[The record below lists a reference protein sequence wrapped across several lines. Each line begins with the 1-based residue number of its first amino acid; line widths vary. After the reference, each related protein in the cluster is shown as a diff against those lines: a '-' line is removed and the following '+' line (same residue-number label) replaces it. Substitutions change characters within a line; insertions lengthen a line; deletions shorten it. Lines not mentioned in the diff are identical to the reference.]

1 MVVGSQD
8 GQIRLYN
15 GKQFT
20 RANTAV
26 PGLGAPITSVD
37 VTYDGKWILAT
48 TKSYLMVVKTIYKV
62 KPLVTDCM
70 HAARVIVQPLY
81 LRIDGGLPCI
91 AAQQISEVAKLHAS
105 IRRVFFAHA
114 IPGLS

>member
-26 PGLGAPITSVD
+26 PGLGAAITSVD

-62 KPLVTDCM
+62 PPLLL
-70 HAARVIVQPLY
+70 AARSCIVW
-81 LRIDGGLPCI
+81 
-91 AAQQISEVAKLHAS
+91 VAPFLWEKQYSSGS
-105 IRRVFFAHA
+105 IRSWA
-114 IPGLS
+114 SK

>member
-1 MVVGSQD
+1 MRAAGRRLRDELWPAGDGYVVVGSQD

-48 TKSYLMVVKTIYKV
+48 TKSYLMVVKSIYKV
-62 KPLVTDCM
+62 PWSSHPL
-70 HAARVIVQPLY
+70 
-81 LRIDGGLPCI
+81 
-91 AAQQISEVAKLHAS
+91 
-105 IRRVFFAHA
+105 
-114 IPGLS
+114 

>member
-8 GQIRLYN
+8 GQIRLYT

-62 KPLVTDCM
+62 QPAAAEAAPLTCTM
-70 HAARVIVQPLY
+70 GLLQHLQALPFFSSQRQGFSSAEGSEARLCVP
-81 LRIDGGLPCI
+81 D
-91 AAQQISEVAKLHAS
+91 
-105 IRRVFFAHA
+105 
-114 IPGLS
+114 

>member
-1 MVVGSQD
+1 MLNSRYIVLQGMGMWWWAART

-62 KPLVTDCM
+62 SAFIIDYM
-70 HAARVIVQPLY
+70 HA
-81 LRIDGGLPCI
+81 
-91 AAQQISEVAKLHAS
+91 
-105 IRRVFFAHA
+105 
-114 IPGLS
+114 

>member
-1 MVVGSQD
+1 MLWHAGDGYVVVGSQD

-48 TKSYLMVVKTIYKV
+48 TKSYLMVVKSIYKV
-62 KPLVTDCM
+62 PYRL
-70 HAARVIVQPLY
+70 PSY
-81 LRIDGGLPCI
+81 LICI
-91 AAQQISEVAKLHAS
+91 ILLHIILLHEAP
-105 IRRVFFAHA
+105 IGF
-114 IPGLS
+114 

>member
-1 MVVGSQD
+1 MLMLKTRGASVAGDGYVVVGSQD

-26 PGLGAPITSVD
+26 PGLGAAITSVD

-62 KPLVTDCM
+62 NPRLLTAGSGTTGLHTSYLLWLHLLLAACLVGAFQCCGNV
-70 HAARVIVQPLY
+70 H
-81 LRIDGGLPCI
+81 
-91 AAQQISEVAKLHAS
+91 
-105 IRRVFFAHA
+105 
-114 IPGLS
+114 

>member
-62 KPLVTDCM
+62 GP
-70 HAARVIVQPLY
+70 A
-81 LRIDGGLPCI
+81 GL
-91 AAQQISEVAKLHAS
+91 
-105 IRRVFFAHA
+105 A
-114 IPGLS
+114 IMLDERSGTSSLSL

>member
-1 MVVGSQD
+1 MLWHAGDGYVVVGSQD

-48 TKSYLMVVKTIYKV
+48 TKSYLMVVKSIYKV
-62 KPLVTDCM
+62 
-70 HAARVIVQPLY
+70 
-81 LRIDGGLPCI
+81 
-91 AAQQISEVAKLHAS
+91 
-105 IRRVFFAHA
+105 
-114 IPGLS
+114 PGAPII

>member
-62 KPLVTDCM
+62 CPFVTDCM
-70 HAARVIVQPLY
+70 RGVPHAL
-81 LRIDGGLPCI
+81 
-91 AAQQISEVAKLHAS
+91 ISL
-105 IRRVFFAHA
+105 
-114 IPGLS
+114 

>member
-62 KPLVTDCM
+62 KCLVTNCM
-70 HAARVIVQPLY
+70 HAAQYCATPV
-81 LRIDGGLPCI
+81 
-91 AAQQISEVAKLHAS
+91 AALWYCLADNDLHSLGCRGSMIS
-105 IRRVFFAHA
+105 
-114 IPGLS
+114 

>member
-1 MVVGSQD
+1 MGLLLKKGVWFVGDGCIVVGSQD

-62 KPLVTDCM
+62 CCCLCALHILRNEHLTSMHGRYLCWPATLITSLRVT
-70 HAARVIVQPLY
+70 L
-81 LRIDGGLPCI
+81 
-91 AAQQISEVAKLHAS
+91 
-105 IRRVFFAHA
+105 
-114 IPGLS
+114 

>member
-26 PGLGAPITSVD
+26 PGLGASITSVD

-62 KPLVTDCM
+62 RPAAAEAAPLTGNMGLLQHVICKLLPYLIM
-70 HAARVIVQPLY
+70 KARVFQRL
-81 LRIDGGLPCI
+81 G
-91 AAQQISEVAKLHAS
+91 Q
-105 IRRVFFAHA
+105 
-114 IPGLS
+114 